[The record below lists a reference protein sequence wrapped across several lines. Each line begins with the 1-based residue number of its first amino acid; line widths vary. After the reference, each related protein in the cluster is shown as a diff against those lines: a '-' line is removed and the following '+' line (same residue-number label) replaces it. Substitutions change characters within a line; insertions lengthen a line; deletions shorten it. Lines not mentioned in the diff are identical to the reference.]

1 MLGAQSLHGSFL
13 TSVALIG
20 LQKIF
25 IFSFNPVRNLL
36 ISDIIIIYDKDSI
49 NIV

>member
-13 TSVALIG
+13 TSSALIG

-25 IFSFNPVRNLL
+25 IFSFDPVRNLL